1 MARRRKILKD
11 GYSSFTGYSYR
22 GELARLGGLAH
33 LGEMIFIP
41 RSHGIFYLS
50 SIKKFRLCIKPGI
63 QERGTKCRKRGEWK
77 ECYISRN
84 VGKQSGECP
93 SKLLGMS
100 SNIPGNIAKNSGE
113 CPQLFRG
120 MSSNIPGNVAEH
132 SGECPVNFDGRELVG
147 ASSITVVFL
156 VALLIVCSV
165 IFCVKL

>member
-1 MARRRKILKD
+1 MQETRGMEGML
-11 GYSSFTGYSYR
+11 YS
-22 GELARLGGLAH
+22 
-33 LGEMIFIP
+33 
-41 RSHGIFYLS
+41 
-50 SIKKFRLCIKPGI
+50 
-63 QERGTKCRKRGEWK
+63 K
-77 ECYISRN
+77 ECRQTIRGMSLKTPGN
-84 VGKQSGECP
+84 V
-93 SKLLGMS
+93 S
-100 SNIPGNIAKNSGE
+100 SNIPGNIGKHSGE